1 MKKILVGISGAS
13 GAPIA
18 IRLLKRLREMADVE
32 THLIMTK
39 GAELTIAQETDCTVE
54 QVKALA
60 DVVYDVSSLGEC
72 PASGSF
78 KMDAMIIVPC
88 SMKTAAGIA
97 SGYSDNLLLRAADVT
112 LKEARQLVLV
122 HP

>member
-18 IRLLKRLREMADVE
+18 IRLLKRLREMADAE

-60 DVVYDVSSLGEC
+60 DVVYDVSSLG
-72 PASGSF
+72 
-78 KMDAMIIVPC
+78 
-88 SMKTAAGIA
+88 
-97 SGYSDNLLLRAADVT
+97 
-112 LKEARQLVLV
+112 
-122 HP
+122 

>member
-18 IRLLKRLREMADVE
+18 IRLLKRLREMADAE

-54 QVKALA
+54 QVNGRN
-60 DVVYDVSSLGEC
+60 DH
-72 PASGSF
+72 
-78 KMDAMIIVPC
+78 C
-88 SMKTAAGIA
+88 SMFNENS
-97 SGYSDNLLLRAADVT
+97 SGDCFRL
-112 LKEARQLVLV
+112 Q
-122 HP
+122 